1 MLQFSDQGN
10 ALHLQRDGKT
20 LFTFRIGAE
29 LLRVGRG
36 ETDFSMSRG
45 SFTIRDRALN
55 VKPLALRYWRLHDDS
70 AELVFPQGKALL
82 TLRKNRLRV
91 DFEGLDDCNRLF
103 VDLPAT
109 VDEHVYGT
117 GETFSEFDLRGQKV
131 NVWVAEHQNAK
142 MIAGKY
148 VKIKFGLDIADR
160 KKKFSEYETYYAQPT
175 FLSSRKYYFHA
186 HTTAR
191 CVFDFT
197 DLHKH
202 TLRMDSVDSFCI
214 GFGDSFADVLK
225 DLTDL
230 LGRQP
235 ELPDWVYDGFIPGI
249 QGGTQIMLD
258 KVNACL
264 ERGTPITGVWI
275 QDWEGRRVTAFG
287 KQLMWNWEWD
297 RELYPDLDKAIADLR
312 GKNIRVLGYCNPFLA
327 IEKPL
332 YREASER
339 GYCVKDK
346 NGKDYLVT
354 ITTFPAAMV
363 DLTNPAAWDWLK
375 GVIKTNMLDFGLSGW
390 MADFGEYLPT
400 DCVLFSGEDP
410 KLVHNTWPAR
420 WAKLNREVIEEAGRL
435 GDILFFTRAGFSE
448 TPRYSVMM
456 WNGDNH
462 VDFSV
467 DNGLPSVIPAMLSLA
482 CCGFGL
488 SHSDTGGYTTFGK
501 MRRSEELYM
510 RWCEMNAFSLLLRSH
525 EGNNPDLNAQFDA
538 SETVLQHQ
546 AKMARVHK
554 LLKPYLK
561 EAVHENAQTGL
572 SVIRPLFFH
581 YDDAS
586 TYKECTEYLLG
597 RDILVAPILKKGAE
611 QRRVYL
617 PRDEWIELTTGR
629 ELDGGMVT
637 AHAPLGQIP
646 VYYRKKANDQLKN
659 IMEEIKHEIL
669 S

>member
-1 MLQFSDQGN
+1 MLHFSEQGE
-10 ALHLQRDGKT
+10 ALHLLLDGRV
-20 LFTFRIGAE
+20 LYTFRVGDAPI
-29 LLRVGRG
+29 RVGRG
-36 ETDFSMSRG
+36 ETDFSMTRG
-45 SFTIRDRALN
+45 SFTIRDKALS
-55 VKPLALRYWRLHDDS
+55 VEPQPIRSIRLIDGG
-70 AELVFPQGKALL
+70 AELTFPQGKAAL
-82 TLRKNRLRV
+82 TFKDNRVRV
-91 DFEGLDDCNRLF
+91 DFSGFDGCNRL
-103 VDLPAT
+103 VVELPAAA
-109 VDEHVYGT
+109 DEHVYGT

-142 MIAGKY
+142 MIASKY
-148 VKIKFGLDIADR
+148 LKIKLGLSIADHKR
-160 KKKFSEYETYYAQPT
+160 KFSEYETYYAQPT

-197 DLHKH
+197 DAQKH
-202 TLRMDSVDSFCI
+202 TLRMDSVDSFCL
-214 GFGDSFADVLK
+214 GFGGSFAEVLA

-235 ELPDWVYDGFIPGI
+235 ELPDWVYDGFIAGI
-249 QGGTQIMLD
+249 QGGTQTMLQ
-258 KVNACL
+258 KVDACL
-264 ERGTPITGVWI
+264 AHGTPINGVWI
-275 QDWEGRRVTAFG
+275 QDWEGRRITAFG

-312 GKNIRVLGYCNPFLA
+312 EKNIRVLGYCNPFLA

-332 YREASER
+332 YKEATER

-375 GVIKTNMLDFGLSGW
+375 EKIKTNMVDFGLSGW

-467 DNGLPSVIPAMLSLA
+467 DNGLPSVIPAMLSLT

-525 EGNNPDLNAQFDA
+525 EGNNPDINAQFDA
-538 SETVLQHQ
+538 SETVLKHQ
-546 AKMARVHK
+546 AKMSRVHY
-554 LLKPYLK
+554 LLKPYLQS
-561 EAVHENAQTGL
+561 AVRENAQTGL
-572 SVIRPLFFH
+572 GVIRPLFFH
-581 YDDAS
+581 YDEAQAYTES
-586 TYKECTEYLLG
+586 TEYLLG
-597 RDILVAPILKKGAE
+597 RDILVAPVLKKGAVS
-611 QRRVYL
+611 RRVYL
-617 PRDEWIELTTGR
+617 PDDEWIELTSGR
-629 ELDGGMVT
+629 TLGGGTIT
-637 AHAPLGQIP
+637 AQAPIGQIP
-646 VYYRKKANDQLKN
+646 VYYRKHADETLIKT
-659 IMEEIKHEIL
+659 MEEIKHEIL